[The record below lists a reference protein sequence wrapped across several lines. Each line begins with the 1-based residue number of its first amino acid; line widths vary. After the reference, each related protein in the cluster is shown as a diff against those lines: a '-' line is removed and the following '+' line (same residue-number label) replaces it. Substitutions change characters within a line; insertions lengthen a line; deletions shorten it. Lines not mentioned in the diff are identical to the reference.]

1 MGELRRRKKMEGREE
16 DLLADAAIHVM
27 EWTKPAKS
35 DKPLANCDAFCHA
48 YGRP

>member
-16 DLLADAAIHVM
+16 DLLADEAIM
-27 EWTKPAKS
+27 EWTKPAKF